1 MYIDAMQLKERQKE
15 DHLYENQEKFITSA
29 YRRKLEDDNKWQES
43 QRLKCVEM
51 NRRTALHCT
60 AFGVIIVVTNPYSAG
75 ILYQTSIMAS
85 LHHKFRDTILWAC
98 KHICHYILC
107 TKHALFLGFSVQVSA
122 SRTLETEA

>member
-1 MYIDAMQLKERQKE
+1 MCIDAMQLKERQKE

-85 LHHKFRDTILWAC
+85 LHHKFRDTISVGMQAHLSLHIVHKAC
-98 KHICHYILC
+98 S
-107 TKHALFLGFSVQVSA
+107 FLRVFCAGFCQQN
-122 SRTLETEA
+122 T